1 MRVVL
6 ASLTRCASHAPFTTL
21 GCSSIRKIGQQYIEE
36 SSIPTDIFQKS
47 LPTLPVP
54 DLAKTLNR
62 YLASQA
68 CAITIML
75 SYYAGGHKSTRC
87 PVLRAAV
94 LVYSSLR
101 FLESLRRNKL
111 RPDIHHTNSMIAN
124 SSYFKR
130 FVSILPSVLTTY
142 GAHAFKVFPLDMS
155 HYKHMFHS
163 TRIPDFGIDRL
174 ETYPE
179 ARHIVVLSQGE
190 FYTFNAFDDQN
201 KMISAEQLVSN
212 LAFIRNRPRGSAEKL
227 SVGLLTAMNRDDAV
241 IARQRLRQVDGDTEG
256 INTRNLALIDA
267 AIMVLIMCDD
277 FSEYLPQLIS
287 TALAGPGGSRWFD
300 KPFSLLVDRSGV
312 AALNFDYS
320 WTDTSTVLRF
330 AESIFRDSETRPSAD
345 PWLLDSPHR
354 LPTAVVHRL
363 EWHLDEN
370 FYENVLLP
378 QRDAYDALRDS
389 LQVDCLAE
397 VGDRTL
403 TRRLCAYT
411 GVCADAMMQLAFLVS
426 PVLNSSSRSE
436 QYLANGIEAAIL
448 LDPWIGVR
456 EESALFPAKLK
467 QFFGFQMAH
476 EKVHGEAGLNGGST
490 ESRSIRTFRGGY
502 TALLRPFTTEMRE
515 FLRLA
520 RFVDTI
526 SHLDEDDLLDALH
539 RCSRA
544 HRKLLQ
550 LTTVAQDWDGH
561 LFALKQLAEK
571 EGTGLPDF
579 FMNEAYV
586 RINTVDLYTTP
597 LTSDVANGTTTGLR
611 IGAFAPTSPH
621 GYGISYCITD
631 EGCSACFTTWRDSNF
646 SKGSQFVECFRQ
658 SLHQIAAILRS

>member
-1 MRVVL
+1 MSCDQQNATLMVFVMVVE
-6 ASLTRCASHAPFTTL
+6 SLNFISANLEEDEAINQPEVLKEVCASVEHFRKFSGPVLQDKLWDLHYLNPNCMSKILLDSHLKDRRPVAVNHNSVYILKRSSL
-21 GCSSIRKIGQQYIEE
+21 GTGY
-36 SSIPTDIFQKS
+36 
-47 LPTLPVP
+47 
-54 DLAKTLNR
+54 NN
-62 YLASQA
+62 
-68 CAITIML
+68 
-75 SYYAGGHKSTRC
+75 

-111 RPDIHHTNSMIAN
+111 RPDIHHANSLIAN
-124 SSYFKR
+124 SSYFER

-163 TRIPDFGIDRL
+163 TRIPDFDIDRL
-174 ETYPE
+174 ESYPE

-212 LAFIRNRPRGSAEKL
+212 LAFIRNRPRSSAEKL
-227 SVGLLTAMNRDDAV
+227 SVGLLTAMNRDDAA
-241 IARQRLRQVDGDTEG
+241 IARQLLRQVDGDTEG

-300 KPFSLLVDRSGV
+300 KSFSLLVDRSGV

-320 WTDTSTVLRF
+320 WTDASTALRF

-354 LPTAVVHRL
+354 LPTAVVRRL
-363 EWHLDEN
+363 EWHLDET

-389 LQVDCLAE
+389 LQVDCLVE

-403 TRRLCAYT
+403 TRRLCACT
-411 GVCADAMMQLAFLVS
+411 GVCADAMMQLAFL
-426 PVLNSSSRSE
+426 
-436 QYLANGIEAAIL
+436 
-448 LDPWIGVR
+448 
-456 EESALFPAKLK
+456 
-467 QFFGFQMAH
+467 MAH

-579 FMNEAYV
+579 FMNKAYV

-621 GYGISYCITD
+621 GYGISYGIT
-631 EGCSACFTTWRDSNF
+631 
-646 SKGSQFVECFRQ
+646 V
-658 SLHQIAAILRS
+658 